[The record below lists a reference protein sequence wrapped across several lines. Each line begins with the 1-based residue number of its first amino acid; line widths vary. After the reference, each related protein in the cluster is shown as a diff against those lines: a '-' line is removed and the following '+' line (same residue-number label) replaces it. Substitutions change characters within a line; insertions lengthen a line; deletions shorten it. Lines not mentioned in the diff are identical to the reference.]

1 MAERGRLYLI
11 LADEDLISLV
21 EAADAEAFATLYD
34 RHSRAAFSLA
44 YRMMGE
50 RQASE
55 DLAQDAFLT
64 VWRGATLAGERSLC
78 GDVEDRAARPGQGG
92 PQHPP
97 ARAAEDTGAG
107 VLFRLHGRGDIRP
120 SRPASRNG
128 QGQDAF
134 GSEKDQGLLQVKRRG
149 GAEMSE
155 MNNERFEDLKDAYV
169 LGALPEEERLSFEDY
184 LAAHPERQ
192 AEVDE
197 LGAVAGLL
205 AFSAPEQEPSPELRS
220 RVMEMIEAE
229 PRRVG
234 GHSTFARVGDFLS
247 VRSLALGAAALLVI
261 GLLSWNLALEGQV
274 EDLQGQVEDA
284 QSQVQNLQGQVADGQ
299 AQQTRTIEL
308 KGAWAEQGATA
319 EVASMQK
326 NEIILVARNMPS
338 VPEGR
343 TCQIWVISDDVPKP
357 SGLFQPDGNGTATPI
372 TNSITKADVIAVT
385 VEPAGGSEQPTSDPV
400 LLAEL

>member
-1 MAERGRLYLI
+1 
-11 LADEDLISLV
+11 
-21 EAADAEAFATLYD
+21 
-34 RHSRAAFSLA
+34 
-44 YRMMGE
+44 
-50 RQASE
+50 
-55 DLAQDAFLT
+55 
-64 VWRGATLAGERSLC
+64 
-78 GDVEDRAARPGQGG
+78 
-92 PQHPP
+92 
-97 ARAAEDTGAG
+97 
-107 VLFRLHGRGDIRP
+107 
-120 SRPASRNG
+120 
-128 QGQDAF
+128 
-134 GSEKDQGLLQVKRRG
+134 
-149 GAEMSE
+149 MSE

-205 AFSAPEQEPSPELRS
+205 AFSAPEQEPSQELRS
-220 RVMEMIEAE
+220 RVMEMIETE

-234 GHSTFARVGDFLS
+234 GHSTFARFGDYLS
-247 VRSLALGAAALLVI
+247 VKSLALGAAALLVI
-261 GLLSWNLALEGQV
+261 GLLSWNLT
-274 EDLQGQVEDA
+274 LQGQVEDA
-284 QSQVQNLQGQVADGQ
+284 QSQVQNLQGQVADAQ

>member
-1 MAERGRLYLI
+1 
-11 LADEDLISLV
+11 
-21 EAADAEAFATLYD
+21 
-34 RHSRAAFSLA
+34 
-44 YRMMGE
+44 
-50 RQASE
+50 
-55 DLAQDAFLT
+55 
-64 VWRGATLAGERSLC
+64 
-78 GDVEDRAARPGQGG
+78 
-92 PQHPP
+92 
-97 ARAAEDTGAG
+97 
-107 VLFRLHGRGDIRP
+107 
-120 SRPASRNG
+120 
-128 QGQDAF
+128 
-134 GSEKDQGLLQVKRRG
+134 
-149 GAEMSE
+149 MSE

-169 LGALPEEERLSFEDY
+169 LGALPEQERLSFEDY

-197 LGAVAGLL
+197 LGAVAGML
-205 AFSAPEQEPSPELRS
+205 AFSAPEQEPSQELRS
-220 RVMEMIEAE
+220 RVMEMIETE

-234 GHSTFARVGDFLS
+234 GYSTFARVRDYLS
-247 VRSLALGAAALLVI
+247 VKSLALGAAALLVI
-261 GLLSWNLALEGQV
+261 GLLSWNLA
-274 EDLQGQVEDA
+274 LQGQVEDA

-319 EVASMQK
+319 EVASMQE

-357 SGLFQPDGNGTATPI
+357 SGLFRPDGNGTATPI

-400 LLAEL
+400 LLAEM

>member
-1 MAERGRLYLI
+1 
-11 LADEDLISLV
+11 
-21 EAADAEAFATLYD
+21 
-34 RHSRAAFSLA
+34 
-44 YRMMGE
+44 
-50 RQASE
+50 
-55 DLAQDAFLT
+55 
-64 VWRGATLAGERSLC
+64 
-78 GDVEDRAARPGQGG
+78 
-92 PQHPP
+92 
-97 ARAAEDTGAG
+97 
-107 VLFRLHGRGDIRP
+107 
-120 SRPASRNG
+120 
-128 QGQDAF
+128 
-134 GSEKDQGLLQVKRRG
+134 
-149 GAEMSE
+149 MSE

-169 LGALPEEERLSFEDY
+169 LGTLPEEERLSFEDY

-205 AFSAPEQEPSPELRS
+205 AFSAPEQEPSQELRS
-220 RVMEMIEAE
+220 RVMEMIETE

-234 GHSTFARVGDFLS
+234 GHSTFARFGDYLS
-247 VRSLALGAAALLVI
+247 VKSLALGAAALLVI
-261 GLLSWNLALEGQV
+261 GLLSWNLAL
-274 EDLQGQVEDA
+274 QGQVEDA
-284 QSQVQNLQGQVADGQ
+284 QSQVQNLQGQVADAQ